1 VEEREVGIVSP
12 SVRNAPDADAP
23 WALILGASTGS
34 GAAIA
39 RAVAGNPGL
48 HIVGFHRGHYPD
60 DARAL
65 ERDVEAAGRRI
76 ELHALDAGLPDQ
88 ISACVDLVARGT
100 GARRIALVVHAL
112 SGASLGHFLPTRG
125 DAFTPRQ
132 FEKTFNYLAH
142 SFAHWARALHERDL
156 LAPGAQLLGL
166 TNVLHDQILH
176 NCGLVAAAKAALE
189 TYVRYL
195 AVELGP
201 FGHRVNL
208 LQYGTVITPALR
220 TVMGPQ
226 ALARMEATHRDMIPA
241 GRMCTVEEV
250 GDFVSLLM
258 SPACGWF
265 NGATIDITGGMTLRL
280 FDMVLPP
287 D

>member
-1 VEEREVGIVSP
+1 VSEP
-12 SVRNAPDADAP
+12 AGNAPAGDAS

-39 RAVAGNPGL
+39 RAVARDPGL
-48 HIVGFHRGHYPD
+48 HVIGFHRGHYPD

-65 ERDVEAAGRRI
+65 ERDIRAAGRAI
-76 ELHALDAGLPDQ
+76 ELHAADAGLPDRLA
-88 ISACVDLVARGT
+88 ACVDLVAERVGT
-100 GARRIALVVHAL
+100 RRIALVVHAL
-112 SGASLGHFLPTRG
+112 SGASLGHFLDTRG
-125 DAFTPRQ
+125 DAFQPRQ

-142 SFAHWARALHERDL
+142 SFAYWARALHQREL

-166 TNVLHDQILH
+166 TNVLHDEILH

-189 TYVRYL
+189 TYVRFL
-195 AVELGP
+195 AVELGS

-226 ALARMEATHRDMIPA
+226 ALARMEATHREMIPA
-241 GRMCTVEEV
+241 GRMCTVDEV
-250 GDFVSLLM
+250 ARFVSLLM
-258 SPACGWF
+258 RPDCGWF
-265 NGATIDITGGMTLRL
+265 NGATIDFTGGMTLRL
-280 FDMVLPP
+280 FDMVMPP

>member
-1 VEEREVGIVSP
+1 MSLQHQT
-12 SVRNAPDADAP
+12 ADDEP
-23 WALILGASTGS
+23 WVLILGASTGS

-39 RAVAGNPGL
+39 RAVARDPGL
-48 HIVGFHRGHYPD
+48 HVIGFHRGHYPD
-60 DARAL
+60 DARQL
-65 ERDVEAAGRRI
+65 EREVGDTGRRI
-76 ELHALDAGLPDQ
+76 ELHAADAGLPER
-88 ISACVDLVARGT
+88 IPECADLVAQRLGT
-100 GARRIALVVHAL
+100 RRIALVVHAI
-112 SGASLGHFLPTRG
+112 SGASLGHFLASRG
-125 DAFTPRQ
+125 DAFEPRQ
-132 FEKTFNYLAH
+132 FDKTFNYLAH
-142 SFAHWARALHERDL
+142 SFAYWARALHERDL

-208 LQYGTVITPALR
+208 LQYGTVITPALH

-226 ALARMEATHRDMIPA
+226 ALARMEATHREMIPA

-250 GDFVSLLM
+250 ARFVSLLLQ
-258 SPACGWF
+258 PACGWF
-265 NGATIDITGGMTLRL
+265 NGATIDFTGGMTLRL
-280 FDMVLPP
+280 FDMVMPP

>member
-1 VEEREVGIVSP
+1 VAGPVGNDSQRGG
-12 SVRNAPDADAP
+12 S
-23 WALILGASTGS
+23 WALILGVSTGS

-39 RAVAGNPGL
+39 RAVAHDPGL
-48 HIVGFHRGHYPD
+48 DVIGFHRGHYPD
-60 DARAL
+60 DAAAL
-65 ERDVEAAGRRI
+65 ERDLRSAGRQV
-76 ELHALDAGLPDQ
+76 ELHAADAGLPDRLP
-88 ISACVDLVARGT
+88 ACADLVAQRVGS
-100 GARRIALVVHAL
+100 RSIALVVHAL
-112 SGASLGHFLPTRG
+112 SGASLGHFLNTRD
-125 DAFTPRQ
+125 DAFQPRQ
-132 FEKTFNYLAH
+132 FDKTFNYLAH
-142 SFAHWARALHERDL
+142 SFAYWARALHERDL

-201 FGHRVNL
+201 FGHRVNV

-226 ALARMEATHRDMIPA
+226 ALARMEAIHREMIPA

-250 GDFVSLLM
+250 ARFVSLLM
-258 SPACGWF
+258 QRDCGWF
-265 NGATIDITGGMTLRL
+265 NGATIDFTGGMTLRL
-280 FDMVLPP
+280 FDIVMPP

>member
-1 VEEREVGIVSP
+1 MSE
-12 SVRNAPDADAP
+12 SVRNSPDPDGL

-39 RAVAGNPGL
+39 RAVARDPGL

-60 DARAL
+60 DAREL
-65 ERDVEAAGRRI
+65 ERDIRDAGRRV
-76 ELHALDAGLPDQ
+76 ELHAADAGLPDHVP
-88 ISACVDLVARGT
+88 ACADLVEQRL
-100 GARRIALVVHAL
+100 GARRIALVVHAI

-125 DAFTPRQ
+125 DAFQPRQ

-142 SFAHWARALHERDL
+142 SFAYWTRALHDRDL

-166 TNVLHDQILH
+166 TNVLHDEILH
-176 NCGLVAAAKAALE
+176 NLGLVAAAKAALE

-226 ALARMEATHRDMIPA
+226 ALARMEATHREMIPA

-250 GDFVSLLM
+250 ARFVSLLM
-258 SPACGWF
+258 NPACGWF
-265 NGATIDITGGMTLRL
+265 NGATIDFTGGMTLRL